1 MNSGRRS
8 VPSIT
13 VFAVLVAAIG
23 YCSASGGQTP
33 DPPDSLDAL
42 SLQEAVA
49 RALAANPGLKAAQF
63 DVTVEQ
69 ARRDYAALPTPLQ
82 IETQVENFAGSGV
95 ASSFGGAEVT
105 LQLGKVIELGGK
117 QRLRTELGEARVSLA
132 ELDRDIARLNVAA
145 EVARRFVD
153 VVIHQERVTLARE
166 AIALIVQTNDIV
178 RRRVEVGRTSDAQR
192 MTTEITLAQARLG
205 AERIQS
211 ELEAARV
218 RLSTLWAQE
227 TPDFSS
233 VAAELYRLPP
243 TASFDDLRRGL
254 ENNPELGRFL
264 DAAQIQEAQRR
275 LAESGARPNLLAAA
289 GVRHLGQVDDFGL
302 VFSLSM
308 PIGSATR
315 AGPGVAEAQ
324 ARVDQSPMNAEQRRL
339 ELSATLFGFF
349 QQLSNARSEY
359 MVLSGELLPQAEEAA
374 RLYQQGFELGSQT
387 LLELSQAQ
395 NQLVA
400 LRVDQLAAAS
410 TFHRTL
416 IEIDYLLGGTGPS
429 GVSQ

>member
-33 DPPDSLDAL
+33 DPASAL

-49 RALAANPGLKAAQF
+49 RALAANPGLRAAEF
-63 DVTVEQ
+63 DVTVER
-69 ARRDYAALPTPLQ
+69 ARRDYAALPTPLR
-82 IETQVENFAGSGV
+82 IETEVENFAGSGV

-117 QRLRTELGEARVSLA
+117 QRLRTELGDARISLA

-153 VVIHQERVTLARE
+153 VVIHQERVTLAQE

-218 RLSTLWAQE
+218 SLSTLWAQE

-233 VAAELYRLPP
+233 VAAELYRLP
-243 TASFDDLRRGL
+243 TTVSFADLRQSL

-275 LAESGARPNLLAAA
+275 LAESGARPDLLAAA

-308 PIGSATR
+308 PIGNARR

-324 ARVDQSPMNAEQRRL
+324 ARLDQSPMNAEQRRL

-359 MVLSGELLPQAEEAA
+359 MVLSDELLPQAEEAA

-387 LLELSQAQ
+387 LLELNQAQ

-400 LRVDQLAAAS
+400 LQVDQLAAAS

-416 IEIDYLLGGTGPS
+416 IEIDYLLGGTDPS